1 MKRVQVSRDGKFIF
15 TGKTTLK
22 ILENIKD
29 KYGLLKMGGN
39 VEPFI
44 DLKLLRNGNIL
55 VFAQETSDLVKY
67 NENLKQVRR
76 LQGQKK
82 INLSKKIK

>member
-1 MKRVQVSRDGKFIF
+1 
-15 TGKTTLK
+15 
-22 ILENIKD
+22 
-29 KYGLLKMGGN
+29 MGGN

-82 INLSKKIK
+82 INLSKK

>member
-1 MKRVQVSRDGKFIF
+1 MQVSRDGKFIF
-15 TGKTTLK
+15 TGKNTLK

-67 NENLKQVRR
+67 DENLKQVRR

-82 INLSKKIK
+82 INLSKKNN